1 MYENHYKHSMDRA
14 KALTLAG
21 YGLAEFAYLGST
33 VGQYMRHF
41 RQITGNN
48 SLQFEVFP
56 YGPLAYVLLF
66 MAIDRYL
73 FDRIGAQTTFQK
85 AFMEGLVLGLVI
97 YGVYNVTN
105 RVTFGPLWSERVMF
119 QDLAWGALVMAG
131 VAVLYRY
138 LISVA

>member
-1 MYENHYKHSMDRA
+1 MNRA

-33 VGQYMRHF
+33 LGQYVSHF
-41 RQITGNN
+41 RRITGNN
-48 SLQFEVFP
+48 SLQFEIFP

-66 MAIDRYL
+66 IAIDRYV
-73 FDRIGAQTTFQK
+73 FDRIGMQTTFQK
-85 AFMEGLVLGLVI
+85 AFLEGLLLGLVV

-105 RVTFGPLWSERVMF
+105 RVTFGSLWSQRVMF
-119 QDLAWGALVMAG
+119 QDLAWGALVMAL

-138 LISVA
+138 LISVV

>member
-1 MYENHYKHSMDRA
+1 MNRA

-33 VGQYMRHF
+33 LGQYTSHF
-41 RQITGNN
+41 RRITGNN

-66 MAIDRYL
+66 IAFDRYV
-73 FDRIGAQTTFQK
+73 FDRIGMQTTFQK
-85 AFMEGLVLGLVI
+85 AFLEGLLLGLVV

-105 RVTFGPLWSERVMF
+105 RVTFGTLWSQRVMF
-119 QDLAWGALVMAG
+119 QDLAWGSLVMAL

-138 LISVA
+138 LITVV